1 MSKTTTASST
11 IRSSFLR
18 GKAAPLGIVLA
29 AKTAALLATLVI
41 FYVLAFFVAIQVVPL
56 TMGFVKAG
64 SGVTLDMPI
73 ETVLSVWIA
82 PALFLIALELV
93 ATLVAMRAVWRLRRR
108 ATDAVSAWALGRE
121 TSVEAAPADLG
132 VATLSAAKKARKNRP
147 TTKTA

>member
-1 MSKTTTASST
+1 MSKATTASST
-11 IRSSFLR
+11 TRSSILR
-18 GKAAPLGIVLA
+18 GKAAPLAIVLA

-121 TSVEAAPADLG
+121 TSLEAAPAALG
-132 VATLSAAKKARKNRP
+132 VATLSAVKKARKNRP

>member
-1 MSKTTTASST
+1 MSKATTASST
-11 IRSSFLR
+11 TRSSFLR

-121 TSVEAAPADLG
+121 TSLEAAPAALG
-132 VATLSAAKKARKNRP
+132 VATLSAVKKARKNRP